1 MIFYSSTALFFSAI
15 AGLFLLK
22 MPRTETKSLSPNDQL
37 FSCSLLSDHF
47 EMRLKYF
54 LFCFSLFLFATAT
67 QAQEHFLLSVDRND
81 IMIGDPVKLKID
93 LQLPLNAEI
102 IGLAPYLSM
111 ATLAPVANAPIP
123 GQLSPA
129 PAKAASAD
137 FEIRDLGHWTTLP
150 DSNQM
155 LPGKLLTWDTLTSG
169 NTTIF
174 TNTLEIIP
182 WDAGIIRF
190 MPMMLGYRLNGEEQI
205 ISSNDIEL
213 KVNAPQA
220 PATVN
225 PQDSL
230 SLAPIKTIKQEPF
243 QLEDL
248 IPFLGLLLVV
258 AFLLVLLWSF
268 LRERKTVIP
277 PPAPTRWI
285 PIEELAKAQ
294 LNQLRGKQLWQQGQ
308 VKAYQSELTHIVR
321 EYLENRYH
329 IQALEAPTS
338 EILRQMQP
346 LQFSDEHKKQLQEML
361 QMADMVKFAKAE
373 PEVTVHDRE
382 MEKALDFVQKTR
394 FTALSDEA
402 EEGWVEVSVE
412 SDPESVIYQLV
423 QDTQVRKRVTE
434 TPNDFIKFE
443 EADFGRRLAASLLD
457 IVVVLGLLGALF
469 FALSNIPLMMDPQI
483 FFYLAIG
490 FVVLVLITVWIY
502 FVEMEVRGGA
512 TWGKRL
518 LSLQTMNATQGNIS
532 RVEGVIRL
540 AIKTLGLALLPLFII
555 YTLIKKSRVLLQ
567 DSLTDT
573 RVYYV
578 KK

>member
-1 MIFYSSTALFFSAI
+1 
-15 AGLFLLK
+15 
-22 MPRTETKSLSPNDQL
+22 
-37 FSCSLLSDHF
+37 
-47 EMRLKYF
+47 MRLKYC
-54 LFCFSLFLFATAT
+54 LLCFSLLILARVS

-81 IMIGDPVKLKID
+81 VMIGDPVKLKID
-93 LQLPLNAEI
+93 LQLPPNAEI
-102 IGLAPYLSM
+102 IGLATYLNM
-111 ATLAPVANAPIP
+111 ATLRPAAPAP

-129 PAKAASAD
+129 PAEAQKAD
-137 FEIRDLGHWTTLP
+137 VEIRDLGRWTTLP
-150 DSNQM
+150 DSNSM
-155 LPGKLLTWDTLTSG
+155 LPAELLVWDTLRSG

-174 TNTLEIIP
+174 TNTLQMIP
-182 WDAGIIRF
+182 WDAGIIQF

-205 ISSNDIEL
+205 ISSSAIEL
-213 KVNAPQA
+213 KVNSPAA

-230 SLAPIKTIKQEPF
+230 SLAPIKSIKREPF
-243 QLEDL
+243 QWQDL
-248 IPFLGLLLVV
+248 LPFLGIFLVLALL
-258 AFLLVLLWSF
+258 AVLLWSF

-285 PIEELAKAQ
+285 PLADLAMAELQ
-294 LNQLRGKQLWQQGQ
+294 TLRKKQLWQKGE

-321 EYLENRYH
+321 AYLENRYH

-346 LQFSDEHKKQLQEML
+346 LQFSADHKKQLQEML

-394 FTALSDEA
+394 LAELTDES

-412 SDPESVIYQLV
+412 SDPESVTYQLV
-423 QDTQVRKRVTE
+423 HDPQVRKRVTE

-443 EADFGRRLAASLLD
+443 EAAIGRRLAALLVD
-457 IVVVLGLLGALF
+457 NLVVAGLLGILLFAILKISTLVMGGQQALY
-469 FALSNIPLMMDPQI
+469 LMIGFVLMG
-483 FFYLAIG
+483 LAIG
-490 FVVLVLITVWIY
+490 WIY

-512 TWGKRL
+512 TLGKRL
-518 LSLQTMNATQGNIS
+518 LSMQTMNATQGNIS
-532 RVEGVIRL
+532 RVEGLIRM
-540 AIKTLGLALLPLFII
+540 AIKALELALFPMFII
-555 YTLIKKSRVLLQ
+555 YTLVKKSRVLFH
-567 DSLTDT
+567 DDLTDT